1 MHATAPLESAIRKDA
16 ALECCEAGFTHHDA
30 TSSSAGLIAV
40 QPTTSDLQYTKP
52 GVHAPAIVLALVGK
66 RIVSDGAVDHCDD
79 EGSCGAP
86 CHAEARTAV
95 ARPVVAYYRADKRQL
110 ARYRVKAA
118 SMAQQSDILE
128 DLAAFECHR
137 SPAIDVDGS
146 SRTAAQR
153 RRVPVELATGEG
165 HRTACDEPSPAKR
178 TRDVVVECAFLHA
191 HDARVNLEGCTML
204 TTGPTAR

>member
-79 EGSCGAP
+79 ECFLFCPIIVTRSYTGSKMTS
-86 CHAEARTAV
+86 ESV
-95 ARPVVAYYRADKRQL
+95 
-110 ARYRVKAA
+110 
-118 SMAQQSDILE
+118 I
-128 DLAAFECHR
+128 
-137 SPAIDVDGS
+137 
-146 SRTAAQR
+146 
-153 RRVPVELATGEG
+153 
-165 HRTACDEPSPAKR
+165 
-178 TRDVVVECAFLHA
+178 
-191 HDARVNLEGCTML
+191 
-204 TTGPTAR
+204 